1 MPSGKGERNIVPIVS
16 ECRDKGEKMREIE
29 ATGSVVLA
37 CRSCE
42 ERTVLLGST
51 DDWQREGRVTFSCGG
66 CGRELTL
73 ADRVVEA
80 SPDAAGMTPG
90 PG

>member
-1 MPSGKGERNIVPIVS
+1 
-16 ECRDKGEKMREIE
+16 MREIE
-29 ATGSVVLA
+29 ATGSVILA

-42 ERTVLLGST
+42 ERTVLLGGA
-51 DDWQREGRVTFSCGG
+51 DDWQREGRTTFSCGG

-80 SPDAAGMTPG
+80 SLDTAGMTSG
-90 PG
+90 PR